1 MLKTRI
7 RGGQTGVDRAG
18 LDVAWAFGLA
28 IGGGCPR
35 GRRAEDRILPDRDS
49 LRETME
55 SDDETRTRRNGEDS
69 DGTLILNW
77 GKLDGGT
84 ALTAGPARQ

>member
-1 MLKTRI
+1 MLKTLI
-7 RGGQTGVDRAG
+7 SEDQTSIDRAG
-18 LDVAWAFGLA
+18 LDVAGALDLA

-55 SDDETRTRRNGEDS
+55 SD
-69 DGTLILNW
+69 
-77 GKLDGGT
+77 
-84 ALTAGPARQ
+84 